1 MNPFKRWKRWR
12 AKVATAKV
20 VAKRAK
26 MPLREFVYLDEVSLR
41 SLLSSQKG
49 EITDTTSQQLAD
61 TVLAEAGGKAS
72 VDAQVAKAELTS
84 RFQTTNSST
93 LQTSKKATVQSW
105 FRELHGLP
113 GLRLIEAG
121 ADPHA
126 APTVTALLETQDP
139 SVLLPVSRLGR
150 GELVEFRVKLSADPV
165 FHLGTLVSE
174 FSGMA
179 DDFPDMFSA
188 KNADETLREMLPIN
202 KILQRLLAGLIPVRG
217 LAVDYRVVRVED
229 VDYVV
234 HEKAVAA
241 LGLESRALE
250 VVGVTEH
257 LAYWK
262 DIRRVLFSHA
272 EFTVLS
278 RVARPGLHDSWT
290 PVKLAD
296 LFRQLAPDLVEQI
309 NAAGR
314 LPFMTPVIPTP
325 TTTDIGEARMV
336 EALRVYA
343 SAALEEAGIVL
354 VPETNESLEHLIQSV
369 SDRHGSVSDQ
379 RSAFVRIG
387 QWLSETV
394 GVVMT
399 AAEDLKLRDR
409 ARIETGLS
417 LFPALAASD
426 QGSSASSSAPVQ
438 THDEARVLDVEIIA
452 IYW

>member
-1 MNPFKRWKRWR
+1 MNPFRRWKRWR
-12 AKVATAKV
+12 AEIATAKV
-20 VAKRAK
+20 SAKRAK

-61 TVLAEAGGKAS
+61 TVLAEAGGKAA
-72 VDAQVAKAELTS
+72 VDAQFAKAELTS

-105 FRELHGLP
+105 FRELHSLP
-113 GLRLIEAG
+113 GLRLIEPG
-121 ADPHA
+121 ADPRA
-126 APTVTALLETQDP
+126 AMTVEALLETQDP
-139 SVLLPVSRLGR
+139 SVLSPAARLCR

-179 DDFPDMFSA
+179 DDFPDLFSA
-188 KNADETLREMLPIN
+188 QNADKTLREILPIN

-217 LAVDYRVVRVED
+217 LAVDYRVVHLQGA
-229 VDYVV
+229 DYIV
-234 HEKAVAA
+234 HEKAIAS

-250 VVGVTEH
+250 IVGVTEH

-278 RVARPGLHDSWT
+278 RIARPGLHDSWT

-296 LFRQLAPDLVEQI
+296 LFRQLAPDLVNQI

-314 LPFMTPVIPTP
+314 LPFMPSAPSASAP
-325 TTTDIGEARMV
+325 PAAGEARLID
-336 EALRVYA
+336 ALRVYA
-343 SAALEEAGIVL
+343 AAALQETSAVLSPEQGEE
-354 VPETNESLEHLIQSV
+354 LERLIDAV
-369 SDRHGSVSDQ
+369 RDRTSSISDQ
-379 RSAFVRIG
+379 RTAFARIG
-387 QWLSETV
+387 QWVSQATDVELAPV
-394 GVVMT
+394 K
-399 AAEDLKLRDR
+399 DLALRER
-409 ARIETGLS
+409 ARVESGLS
-417 LFPALAASD
+417 LFPALAAPD
-426 QGSSASSSAPVQ
+426 RDSAVSVEPLVLER
-438 THDEARVLDVEIIA
+438 DETRILDVEIIA